1 MPWKECNLMDE
12 RLKFIARLLDG
23 EKMAGL
29 CREFGISR
37 KTGYKILGRYNET
50 GLDGLTDRSRRPY
63 RHANQLPLQIETQ
76 IVRLKKEKPNWGAP
90 KIRERLA
97 RLIRMSTSRRSA
109 PCMRCSTA
117 TTWSSTVEGAVTER
131 RGPCSPSRASRMSFG
146 APTTRASS
154 CSPIGVI
161 VIR

>member
-1 MPWKECNLMDE
+1 
-12 RLKFIARLLDG
+12 
-23 EKMAGL
+23 MAGL

-76 IVRLKKEKPNWGAP
+76 IVRLKKEKPNWGTP

-97 RLIRMSTSRRSA
+97 RLYPDVHIPA
-109 PCMRCSTA
+109 I
-117 TTWSSTVEGAVTER
+117 STVHAVLDRHDLVKQPSEGDPALPP
-131 RGPCSPSRASRMSFG
+131 GPAE
-146 APTTRASS
+146 
-154 CSPIGVI
+154 
-161 VIR
+161 